1 VEKNKALDNA
11 DNPKTLSNMLERRH
25 QISPFLFLS
34 LCSLLFF
41 SSCTFP
47 RIILLEDPL
56 TSEEHLNL
64 GVAYEKEG
72 ELDSAIREYKLATK
86 KLPVAYV
93 YLGNAYFQKNE
104 LDEAEQYYKTAIKQ
118 ETHNSDAYNNLA
130 WLYYVTGG
138 NLNEAESL
146 ALKAMELN
154 PSKNNTYRDTLEKI
168 RELKRHVR

>member
-1 VEKNKALDNA
+1 
-11 DNPKTLSNMLERRH
+11 M
-25 QISPFLFLS
+25 
-34 LCSLLFF
+34 
-41 SSCTFP
+41 
-47 RIILLEDPL
+47 
-56 TSEEHLNL
+56 
-64 GVAYEKEG
+64 
-72 ELDSAIREYKLATK
+72 ATK